1 MNAIAEVLQ
10 DKKCSVAFTMNEHG
24 DAALVVVGEEPLVM
38 YGFVKLVADL
48 AVQDGV
54 SFDDALAKIKYYH
67 DTCELTP
74 SEKTT
79 VESIRKG
86 FTIIDGKKDMN

>member
-10 DKKCSVAFTMNEHG
+10 GKECSVAFTMNEQG
-24 DAALVVVGEEPLVM
+24 EAALVVVGEEPLVM
-38 YGFVKLVADL
+38 YGFVKLVANL
-48 AVQDGV
+48 AEQDGV
-54 SFDDALAKIKYYH
+54 SFDDALGKIKYYY
-67 DTCELTP
+67 DNCELAE
-74 SEKTT
+74 SEESA